1 MKHIIDIETW
11 ERRDNYNFSATS
23 IIHGYPLPVKWIA
36 LKHFQL
42 QKPPSALFSCITCM
56 LCYVLPM
63 KWKNSV
69 SVQIKTDRW
78 SITIRWTSYHLSL
91 YPARLS
97 TQSASLTMQILN
109 GFMPKHITS
118 SITSPK
124 RVTRMEPKSH
134 YRTGRFWY
142 YPTECHAS
150 ALFHFTHLY
159 TNGSRP
165 SIRLSADECR
175 QSSATRRKTGNAH
188 RFHCKPC
195 FCGRSAHRTT
205 LSENRGDIERAGSI
219 NRGVSKGIK
228 IPVGHVCMHFPTY
241 TFTYIHKR
249 INNQKKKTI
258 CQNADA
264 REYDENTQTVSFK
277 TGHPHTPALSFDRLP
292 V

>member
-11 ERRDNYNFSATS
+11 ERRDNYNFFRNFHNS
-23 IIHGYPLPVKWIA
+23 WI
-36 LKHFQL
+36 
-42 QKPPSALFSCITCM
+42 
-56 LCYVLPM
+56 
-63 KWKNSV
+63 
-69 SVQIKTDRW
+69 
-78 SITIRWTSYHLSL
+78 
-91 YPARLS
+91 
-97 TQSASLTMQILN
+97 
-109 GFMPKHITS
+109 
-118 SITSPK
+118 SITSEVDCTEAFPAAKAAK
-124 RVTRMEPKSH
+124 RSFFLYYLYAVLRAANEVKEFRF
-134 YRTGRFWY
+134 RTDKNGQVVYHDQVDIISPIAVPGKTFYTVRIPYHADFERFY
-142 YPTECHAS
+142 AEAYHIVHNIPEEGDPYGAEKVITEQGD
-150 ALFHFTHLY
+150 FD
-159 TNGSRP
+159 
-165 SIRLSADECR
+165 IIQLSATPQLYFTSLTYTQMAPDHPLDYPLMNAGKVVPREGR
-175 QSSATRRKTGNAH
+175 LVNAH

-277 TGHPHTPALSFDRLP
+277 TGHPHTPALSF
-292 V
+292 

>member
-11 ERRDNYNFSATS
+11 ERRDNYNFFRNFHNS
-23 IIHGYPLPVKWIA
+23 WI
-36 LKHFQL
+36 
-42 QKPPSALFSCITCM
+42 
-56 LCYVLPM
+56 
-63 KWKNSV
+63 
-69 SVQIKTDRW
+69 
-78 SITIRWTSYHLSL
+78 
-91 YPARLS
+91 
-97 TQSASLTMQILN
+97 
-109 GFMPKHITS
+109 
-118 SITSPK
+118 SITSEVDCTEAFPAAKAAK
-124 RVTRMEPKSH
+124 RSFFLYYLYAVLRAANEVKEFRF
-134 YRTGRFWY
+134 RTDKNGQVVYHDQVDIISPIAVPGKTFYTVRIPYHADFERFY
-142 YPTECHAS
+142 AEAYHIVHNIPEEGDPYGAEKVITEQGDFDIIQLS
-150 ALFHFTHLY
+150 ATPQLYFTSLTY
-159 TNGSRP
+159 TQMAPDHPLG
-165 SIRLSADECR
+165 LSADECR

-277 TGHPHTPALSFDRLP
+277 TGHPHTPALSF
-292 V
+292 

>member
-1 MKHIIDIETW
+1 MT
-11 ERRDNYNFSATS
+11 
-23 IIHGYPLPVKWIA
+23 
-36 LKHFQL
+36 
-42 QKPPSALFSCITCM
+42 
-56 LCYVLPM
+56 
-63 KWKNSV
+63 
-69 SVQIKTDRW
+69 
-78 SITIRWTSYHLSL
+78 RWTSSHPSPS
-91 YPARLS
+91 PARLS
-97 TQSASLTMQILN
+97 TPCASLTTRIL
-109 GFMPKHITS
+109 S
-118 SITSPK
+118 VLCRSIP
-124 RVTRMEPKSH
+124 H
-134 YRTGRFWY
+134 
-142 YPTECHAS
+142 
-150 ALFHFTHLY
+150 
-159 TNGSRP
+159 RP
-165 SIRLSADECR
+165 SYSRRRRPVWSRKVIAEQGDFDIIQLSATPQLYFTSLTYTQMAPDHPLDYPDECR

-277 TGHPHTPALSFDRLP
+277 TGHPHTPALSF
-292 V
+292 

>member
-11 ERRDNYNFSATS
+11 ERRDNYNFFRNFHNS
-23 IIHGYPLPVKWIA
+23 WI
-36 LKHFQL
+36 
-42 QKPPSALFSCITCM
+42 
-56 LCYVLPM
+56 
-63 KWKNSV
+63 
-69 SVQIKTDRW
+69 
-78 SITIRWTSYHLSL
+78 
-91 YPARLS
+91 
-97 TQSASLTMQILN
+97 
-109 GFMPKHITS
+109 
-118 SITSPK
+118 SITSEVDCTEAFPAAKAAK
-124 RVTRMEPKSH
+124 RSFFLYYLYAVLRAANEVKEFRF
-134 YRTGRFWY
+134 RTDKNGQVVYHDQVDIISPIAVPGKTFYTVRIPYHADFERFY
-142 YPTECHAS
+142 AEAYHIVHNIPEEGDPYGAEKVIKEQGDFDIIQLS
-150 ALFHFTHLY
+150 ATPQLYFTSLTY
-159 TNGSRP
+159 TQMAPDHP

-219 NRGVSKGIK
+219 NRGISKGIK

-258 CQNADA
+258 CQNTDA

-277 TGHPHTPALSFDRLP
+277 TGHPHTPALSF
-292 V
+292 